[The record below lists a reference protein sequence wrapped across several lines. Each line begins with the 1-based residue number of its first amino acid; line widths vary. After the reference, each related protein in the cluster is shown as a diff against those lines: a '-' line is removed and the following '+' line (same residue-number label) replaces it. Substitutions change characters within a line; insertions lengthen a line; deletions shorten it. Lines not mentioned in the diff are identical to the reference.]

1 MNPNDLIAQQQ
12 AIVNQ
17 VLQTYQNW
25 VWGMIAIQVALM
37 LIGAL
42 VVYMFY
48 ARLQDIAEELMK
60 LRVAYEFANPPQSGA
75 TRPATPAG
83 PAVNPFQPGVEPGS
97 NPIKLNQTK
106 SNQLNQLN
114 HRWAARPF
122 LGSCQFDQSRLNRA
136 SNYGRV
142 TPHSEKPPGNVTSPN

>member
-1 MNPNDLIAQQQ
+1 
-12 AIVNQ
+12 
-17 VLQTYQNW
+17 
-25 VWGMIAIQVALM
+25 MIAIQVALM

-42 VVYMFY
+42 VAYMFY

-97 NPIKLNQTK
+97 NPIKLNQ
-106 SNQLNQLN
+106 
-114 HRWAARPF
+114 
-122 LGSCQFDQSRLNRA
+122 G
-136 SNYGRV
+136 
-142 TPHSEKPPGNVTSPN
+142 